1 MRILL
6 INDHKRREGGAET
19 FVYGLA
25 GNLEIPDRY
34 IGKPLNQQFLEVNY
48 IYHPHK
54 KMGNALIFS

>member
-34 IGKPLNQQFLEVNY
+34 IGKPLMEDFYSGRRE
-48 IYHPHK
+48 K
-54 KMGNALIFS
+54 